1 MKTYESKKQNSKS
14 SLYTI
19 EESLYKAKDL
29 ADFSNG
35 KSAFLLSGGAK
46 MRRSGK
52 RGQSVL
58 EYVIILTAI
67 IAGIVLASG
76 AIKDRMG
83 ETLSHAGG
91 EIEEA
96 VRDDLTFE

>member
-1 MKTYESKKQNSKS
+1 MKPYELKKRNSKS

-19 EESLYKAKDL
+19 EESLYRAENL

-35 KSAFLLSGGAK
+35 ESAFLLSGGAK

-58 EYVIILTAI
+58 EYVLILTAI
-67 IAGIVLASG
+67 IAGIVIASG

-83 ETLSHAGG
+83 ETLTHAGKG
-91 EIEEA
+91 IESA
-96 VRDDLTFE
+96 VTSDLFE